1 MKPNFISEEIINS
14 LEGIERAQPT
24 PFLYTRVHARL
35 IKIQH
40 SPEINFFK
48 FVTRPAF
55 VLGVVLLIVFM
66 NGYFMMNRT
75 NLFNTQ
81 EEVSQSLAV
90 EYGQNTPNPYDLN
103 ETP

>member
-1 MKPNFISEEIINS
+1 MKPNFTLEEIVNS

-35 IKIQH
+35 IKNQH

-55 VLGVVLLIVFM
+55 VLGMALLILFM
-66 NGYFMMNRT
+66 NGYFIMNRT
-75 NLFNTQ
+75 NFQNTQ
-81 EEVSQSLAV
+81 EEVGQSLAV
-90 EYGQNTPNPYDLN
+90 EYGQNTLNPYDLN
-103 ETP
+103 EAP

>member
-1 MKPNFISEEIINS
+1 MKPNFTSEEIVNS

-35 IKIQH
+35 LKHQH

-55 VLGVVLLIVFM
+55 VLGMALLILFM
-66 NGYFMMNRT
+66 NGYFIMSRT
-75 NLFNTQ
+75 NFQNSQ
-81 EEVSQSLAV
+81 EEVGQSLAV
-90 EYGQNTPNPYDLN
+90 EYGQNTLNPYELN
-103 ETP
+103 EAP